1 MLAELLLSIVTL
13 LLDEDDKEDSEEKQ
27 GEDL

>member
-1 MLAELLLSIVTL
+1 MLAESLLSIVTL
-13 LLDEDDKEDSEEKQ
+13 LFDEDDKEESEEKQ